1 MVRYCTY
8 MYMIQFVDHLYQH
21 IIYIVL
27 RIYTNLN
34 KFSIDNDYWLSHCH
48 WLMPIDAET
57 CQRVKQVIVY
67 PRPLGVNFVLL
78 WFQFLFTLISKK
90 NHSDSIKTENSNK
103 ERLQLVFAATGLSI
117 FNQFKR
123 TAPNAPNQCNVCE
136 VRLQHK
142 IMVWLHFPPNADS
155 HKRFRLQVPPCS
167 LPGNPTDFKALPGNR
182 PNWLLASFCKTPD
195 WTSSSGFIKSSSKK
209 SPQIPLL
216 WTRPLSLAFGP
227 SGRLVSPK
235 IQKNPENTLSCDGS
249 LTLPK
254 NSKFSSYPYLH
265 LHDYAVHV
273 HVDHHRLDPED
284 ISPPD
289 TMSYSKPEQM
299 SDQEFYISVE
309 QVSEHQTKIS

>member
-1 MVRYCTY
+1 M
-8 MYMIQFVDHLYQH
+8 H
-21 IIYIVL
+21 
-27 RIYTNLN
+27 
-34 KFSIDNDYWLSHCH
+34 
-48 WLMPIDAET
+48 
-57 CQRVKQVIVY
+57 
-67 PRPLGVNFVLL
+67 
-78 WFQFLFTLISKK
+78 
-90 NHSDSIKTENSNK
+90 
-103 ERLQLVFAATGLSI
+103 
-117 FNQFKR
+117 
-123 TAPNAPNQCNVCE
+123 QCNVCE

-142 IMVWLHFPPNADS
+142 IMVWLHFPP
-155 HKRFRLQVPPCS
+155 KCRFPQEVQVAGAPP
-167 LPGNPTDFKALPGNR
+167 ALC
-182 PNWLLASFCKTPD
+182 LA
-195 WTSSSGFIKSSSKK
+195 I
-209 SPQIPLL
+209 PQISRLCPEIVQIDCSHLSAKHQIGLPVRDSSNLL
-216 WTRPLSLAFGP
+216 PKNHHKFLFCEPEVLGLSRPLSLAFGP

-249 LTLPK
+249 FTLPK